1 MKNDLPRMSELVQ
14 TGNAKEVAELV
25 KKCLGAGMPA
35 REILNDG
42 LLSGMAVVG
51 EKFRMNEVFVPEVL
65 IATRALKRGIDT
77 LRPVLVRE
85 GAPRVGVVV
94 IATVAGDIHDIGKN
108 LVAMSLESVGFE
120 VVDLGIDVS
129 VNRIVEAVRETK
141 AGFLALSSLLTI
153 TMPNIEVTIEA
164 IKEAGLRDSVV
175 IAVGGAPVTQ
185 NFCDRVGADIY
196 AKDAITAAQITLA
209 AATGKAKKCRGKT
222 AARNGRA
229 ANI

>member
-1 MKNDLPRMSELVQ
+1 MSDMVQ
-14 TGNAKEVAELV
+14 TGSAKEVAELV
-25 KKCLGAGMPA
+25 KKCLDSGMPA

-42 LLSGMAVVG
+42 LLPGMAVVG

-77 LRPVLVRE
+77 LRPVFGRE
-85 GAPRVGVVV
+85 GSQPVGVVV

-129 VNRIVEAVRETK
+129 ANRIVEAVRETK

-185 NFCDRVGADIY
+185 NFSDRVGADIY
-196 AKDAITAAQITLA
+196 ARDAITAAQMAFA
-209 AATGKAKKCRGKT
+209 AATGKAKKRRGKT
-222 AARNGRA
+222 AASNARA